1 MPLQVLLILNTL
13 PCCAVTKT
21 HERNV
26 VIQIS
31 HFTPRSHPDSDLEL
45 VSVAVGAEELV
56 AGHCSAHE
64 CRHDHLAAA
73 FGQQ

>member
-31 HFTPRSHPDSDLEL
+31 HFTPARILIVILSWLALLWALRSLL
-45 VSVAVGAEELV
+45 LAIARRMSVVTTT
-56 AGHCSAHE
+56 
-64 CRHDHLAAA
+64 
-73 FGQQ
+73 